1 MRIPFPSAGV
11 FLTSAE
17 AFARHGDESLTEF
30 SVIDFVSEGTLL
42 DYILDF
48 YEYPEELHRR

>member
-1 MRIPFPSAGV
+1 MRIRLSVCGG
-11 FLTSAE
+11 FLNSAE

-42 DYILDF
+42 DYMLDF